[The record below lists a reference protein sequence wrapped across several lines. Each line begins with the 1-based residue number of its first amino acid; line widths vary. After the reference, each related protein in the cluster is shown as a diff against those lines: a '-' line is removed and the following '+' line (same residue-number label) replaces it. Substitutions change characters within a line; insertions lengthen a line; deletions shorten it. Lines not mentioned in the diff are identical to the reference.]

1 MQLASNR
8 SNQNITPDVKLSI
21 PIQKWV
27 DILLDQAGFAF
38 FFQLFYS
45 LYNIS
50 PTLYY
55 CNSLTSIRIL
65 PRLDNKKAIL
75 IKYIISKDLLQFN
88 TQILLVF

>member
-38 FFQLFYS
+38 FLQLFYS
-45 LYNIS
+45 LYNIW